1 MATIDDIKYDDKG
14 LVPAVLID
22 CDTRQVLMVAWMNAE
37 SLSKT
42 LSTGLAT
49 FWSRSRQELWT
60 KGMTSGNYMHVVS
73 ITADCDCDTLL
84 VEVHPDG
91 PACHKGTVSCFT
103 DPIEMPP
110 CDDAVVIEAPT
121 VKLADILEDATGQFD
136 LHMHTTV
143 SDGEASPEEMVD
155 EAIRLGLVAIGI
167 TDHSFTD
174 FDTEYCMAE
183 NAAAAY
189 QAELRRLASIYK
201 DRITIL
207 CGMEQ
212 DMFSEPAPLG
222 FDYLIGSAHYVEVP
236 IEYAQAA
243 GGHVSRDG
251 KHCYVSVD
259 ETEDLFV
266 RAAYT
271 CFEGD
276 YLAFAEAYYETVSDV
291 IERTGADIIGH
302 VDLFAKY
309 NEGNRY
315 FDENDLRYV
324 RAWQKACDTLLAT
337 GAAFEINQHGRSSGW
352 RSVPYPAPAIYE
364 YLRERGARFITTS
377 DAHSASELAS
387 VWGECLE

>member
-37 SLSKT
+37 SLSIT
-42 LSTGLAT
+42 LDTGLAT

-60 KGMTSGNYMHVVS
+60 KGMTSGNLMHVRS

-103 DPIEMPP
+103 DPIEMPVRK
-110 CDDAVVIEAPT
+110 DAIAAEAPT
-121 VKLADILEDATGQFD
+121 AKLADVLEDAAGRFD

-143 SDGEASPEEMVD
+143 SDGEASPEEMVE
-155 EAIRLGLVAIGI
+155 EAIGLGLSAIGI

-174 FDTEYCMAE
+174 FDTEYCMGE
-183 NAAAAY
+183 NAMDGY
-189 QAELRRLASIYK
+189 QAKLRRLALAYK

-212 DMFSEPAPLG
+212 DMFSEPAPEG

-236 IEYAQAA
+236 IEYAEAA
-243 GGHVSRDG
+243 EGHVSRDG
-251 KHCYVSVD
+251 AHCYVSVD

-266 RAAYT
+266 KAAEA
-271 CFEGD
+271 CFGGD
-276 YLAFAEAYYETVSDV
+276 YIAFAEAYYQTVSDV
-291 IERTGADIIGH
+291 IACTGADIIGH

-315 FDENDLRYV
+315 FDEDDPRYV
-324 RAWQKACDTLLAT
+324 RAWQKACDKLLAT
-337 GAAFEINQHGRSSGW
+337 GAIFEINQHGRSSGW

-364 YLRERGARFITTS
+364 YLQKRGARFIATS
-377 DAHSASELAS
+377 DAHSADELVG
-387 VWGECLE
+387 VWG